1 MAFGREIEAARNA
14 AARANPQKDAQKT
27 AELNAANE
35 RTRLQKLETDK
46 ANEQARLQKLE
57 TDKANEQARLEKLKT
72 DEATKAA
79 HKAYD
84 EADEAIKLAAKHA
97 HLAAQNN
104 HKINVEKVEGVYK
117 SCKATNEYSKVV
129 DDLTGSSTTLQDCL
143 KICTDFNSATDTFN
157 QNQGYAGDMAF
168 AFADC
173 S

>member
-14 AARANPQKDAQKT
+14 AARANAQKDAQKT

-46 ANEQARLQKLE
+46 ANEQARLQ
-57 TDKANEQARLEKLKT
+57 KLKT